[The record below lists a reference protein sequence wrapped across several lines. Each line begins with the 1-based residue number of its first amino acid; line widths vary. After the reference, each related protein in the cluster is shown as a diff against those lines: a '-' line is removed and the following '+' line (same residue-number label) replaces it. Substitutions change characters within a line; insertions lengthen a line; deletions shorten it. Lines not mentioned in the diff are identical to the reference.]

1 MTIYAPGPRGVC
13 SLALPPPRCSLSF
26 QPFFFHPLFLSPP
39 WSLKAIIISLQTC
52 WNPTLKLYLEE
63 PYWDEWNSS
72 STKMSGS
79 RRPTLNFLISEHF
92 QTREEF
98 LCISNIPN
106 SFSPFCDFQP
116 RYVKDVSTDMVHDR
130 ISSGEV
136 LGFRFN
142 WCAIWDGLKIFCGT
156 IQALNMKS
164 SVKRVKCDMD

>member
-1 MTIYAPGPRGVC
+1 MTIYVPGPRGVC
-13 SLALPPPRCSLSF
+13 SLTLPPPRCSLSF
-26 QPFFFHPLFLSPP
+26 QPFIFHLLFLFPP

-52 WNPTLKLYLEE
+52 RNPTLKLYLEE

-72 STKMSGS
+72 PTEMSGS
-79 RRPTLNFLISEHF
+79 RRPTLNFLILEPF
-92 QTREEF
+92 QKREEF

-142 WCAIWDGLKIFCGT
+142 WCAICDGLKIFCGT
-156 IQALNMKS
+156 IHALNMKS
-164 SVKRVKCDMD
+164 SIKCVKCDMD